1 MIYVMSD
8 LHGCYEEFLKALEVI
23 SFKDEDELYIIGD
36 IMDRGKHPILLLQD
50 LMMRP
55 NVFPL
60 MGNHDYMA
68 LTVLKKLCVEITD
81 ENVETHLKEEDLMN
95 YYQWVKE
102 GGHSTLRE
110 FQSLSYEEKM
120 DIIEYLEEFS
130 LCEEIRVQDKTYVL
144 VHAGIERFKE
154 EKSIYDFDFVDLI
167 FVPCDYTRQYYQNKY
182 LVTGH
187 TPTFKIDESCRGK
200 IYQKYNH
207 IGLDCGCI
215 YGLNLGVYCLNTQKC
230 FYIEKQ

>member
-23 SFKDEDELYIIGD
+23 DFSDEDELYVVGD
-36 IMDRGKHPILLLQD
+36 IMDRGKNPIKLLQD
-50 LMMRP
+50 MIMRP
-55 NVFPL
+55 NVFPII
-60 MGNHDYMA
+60 GNHDYMA

-81 ENVETHLKEEDLMN
+81 ENAENHLNEEDLMN
-95 YYQWVKE
+95 YYEWVNE
-102 GGHSTLRE
+102 GGYSTLKE
-110 FQSLSYEEKM
+110 FQKLSYEEKM

-130 LCEEIRVQDKTYVL
+130 LCEEITVNNRTYVL
-144 VHAGIERFKE
+144 VHAGIEPFIE
-154 EKSIYDFDFVDLI
+154 TKSIYEYSFVELI
-167 FVPCDYTRQYYQNKY
+167 FKSCDYTKQYYKDKY
-182 LVTGH
+182 LITGH

-230 FYIEKQ
+230 FYVEKQ